1 MPSLKPFRIAATYAV
16 VSALWI
22 LFSDK
27 AAVFLFS
34 STPDMLL
41 WVSML
46 KGWFYVSV
54 VTCLLWF
61 TLVRFER
68 QSSLQ
73 SEQLQNSEE
82 RYRRIVETANEG
94 ICILDS
100 AFTIT
105 YVNRVFSRLLG
116 YEDQEMLGQPLAG
129 LFAPEDLP
137 DHLQREEERRAG
149 HPGRYERRF
158 LRKDGHRLTTIISA
172 MPIMTDS
179 GAFEGSVAMVT
190 DITEAK
196 QAERAL
202 RESEARYR
210 SVIEN
215 ISDVYY
221 RTDARGNM
229 IMLSPSCAKL
239 LGYDSVNDIL
249 GYPNTQFWLHPELR
263 SEFLERIKNDGEV
276 RDYEVVLL
284 RRDGSPITVS
294 TSSKF
299 YHDIDGNIAGVEGI
313 FRDITERKRSE
324 EALRDNEERL
334 RVIFETSPSAIF
346 LVDPAGRVLM
356 ANNRTSELFGYPR
369 EELIG
374 KPYPELV
381 SPEQRD
387 IGQNLMRALMSGEID
402 HVSLERRYLR
412 STGDPFWGQLA
423 GRRLEGPKGEFK
435 GLVGIITDIT
445 ERKQAEEKLETAF
458 ELTNSI
464 LDSIPA
470 AIISLDEQGRITHFN
485 RSAQDLSGASF
496 LQARGASL
504 LDVLPHLPIS
514 ASQFEEAL
522 RTRGTV
528 KATRASMEVAGGS
541 RLMDVLLFP
550 LEVAGHVR
558 MAVTLEDVTERV
570 RVEEVMVQTEK
581 MMSVGGLAA
590 GMAHEINNPLGGILQ
605 SVQIIKRRL
614 SPDIPR
620 NDEAAGELGLKLADV
635 LRYLESREIPTFVDA
650 IQDSGVRAAHIV
662 SNMLEFSRFSESK
675 RTPAHLDG
683 VLDKA
688 VELASNDYDLK
699 KRFDF
704 RRVRIVREFDP
715 ELPQVRCTRTE
726 LEQVIFNLVKN
737 AAQAMAGVG
746 AAATDGEAGPDTPLI
761 TLRLARDGDFA
772 RIEVED
778 NGPGMN
784 EEVRKRVFEPFYT
797 TKPPGE
803 GTGLGLSVSYF
814 IITSNHKGTIE
825 VDSHPGR
832 GTRFII
838 RLPLEDASGNG
849 LSA

>member
-1 MPSLKPFRIAATYAV
+1 MPSLKPLRIAATYAV

-27 AAVFLFS
+27 VVGILFS
-34 STPDMLL
+34 ATPDMLV
-41 WVSML
+41 WVSTV
-46 KGWFYVSV
+46 KGWFYVAV
-54 VTCLLWF
+54 VTSLLWIA
-61 TLVRFER
+61 LVRYER
-68 QSSLQ
+68 QSIVQ
-73 SEQLQNSEE
+73 TAELQNSEE

-94 ICILDS
+94 VCILDA
-100 AFTIT
+100 AFIIT
-105 YVNRVFSRLLG
+105 YVNRIFSRMLG
-116 YEDQEMLGQPLAG
+116 YEEQDLLGRHLPE
-129 LFAPEDLP
+129 LFAPEEIP

-158 LRKDGHRLTTIISA
+158 LHKDGRKLTTIISA
-172 MPIMTDS
+172 MPIMT
-179 GAFEGSVAMVT
+179 GAGEFGGSVAMVT

-196 QAERAL
+196 LAERAL

-229 IMLSPSCAKL
+229 IMLSPSCVKL

-249 GYPNTQFWLHPELR
+249 GYPNARFWQNPERR
-263 SEFLERIKNDGEV
+263 SDFLERIHREGEV

-284 RRDGSPITVS
+284 RRDGSPVTVS

-299 YHDIDGNIAGVEGI
+299 YHDADGSVAGVEGI
-313 FRDITERKRSE
+313 FRDITERKRAE

-346 LVDPAGRVLM
+346 LVDASGRVLM
-356 ANNRTSELFGYPR
+356 ANNRTSELFGYSR

-412 STGDPFWGQLA
+412 STGDRFWGQLA
-423 GRRLEGPKGEFK
+423 GRRLEGIAGDFK
-435 GLVGIITDIT
+435 GLVGILTDIT
-445 ERKQAEEKLETAF
+445 ERKQAEEQLEAAF
-458 ELTNSI
+458 ELTNGI
-464 LDSIPA
+464 LDSIPT
-470 AIISLDEQGRITHFN
+470 AIVSLDELGRITHFN
-485 RSAQDLSGASF
+485 RSAQELSGVSF
-496 LQARGASL
+496 LQARGAPL
-504 LDVLPHLPIS
+504 LDVLPSLPFT
-514 ASQFEEAL
+514 ASQIEEA
-522 RTRGTV
+522 RRARGTLKV
-528 KATRASMEVAGGS
+528 TRAAVDVAADT

-550 LEVAGHVR
+550 LDVAGQDR

-605 SVQIIKRRL
+605 SAQIIKRRL

-620 NDEAAGELGLKLADV
+620 NEEAAGELGLKLADV
-635 LRYLESREIPTFVDA
+635 LRYLKAREILSFVEA
-650 IQDSGVRAAHIV
+650 IQESGMRAASIV
-662 SNMLEFSRFSESK
+662 SNMLEFSRISESK
-675 RTPAHLDG
+675 RTPTDLGG

-704 RRVRIVREFDP
+704 RRVKIVREFDHN
-715 ELPQVRCTRTE
+715 LPQVRCTRTE

-746 AAATDGEAGPDTPLI
+746 AAARGEAAPEAPRI
-761 TLRLARDGDFA
+761 TLRLTREDGFA
-772 RIEVED
+772 RIEIED

-797 TKPPGE
+797 TKPPGD

-825 VDSHPGR
+825 VESHPGK
-832 GTRFII
+832 GTKFVI
-838 RLPLEDASGNG
+838 RLPLGEPSEFSGR
-849 LSA
+849 S